1 MDVLDEPGP
10 GDGRALL
17 TEAGETR
24 EADGRVVSDT
34 GVTAKRAA

>member
-1 MDVLDEPGP
+1 MVWDDP

-24 EADGRVVSDT
+24 SEA
-34 GVTAKRAA
+34 GVTAKPGT